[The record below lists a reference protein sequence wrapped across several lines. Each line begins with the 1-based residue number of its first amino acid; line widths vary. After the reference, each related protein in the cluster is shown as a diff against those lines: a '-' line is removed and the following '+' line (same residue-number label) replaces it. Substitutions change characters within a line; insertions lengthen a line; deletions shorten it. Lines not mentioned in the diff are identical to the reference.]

1 MGGRNTARRNNTN
14 LDLKL
19 VTADKLQP
27 KTVHLLYRRSIRLLL
42 QFFVAYYGLCPIL
55 KSGKSV
61 GYYTTQYSF
70 KAIRFSDSAQS
81 TLNTATSRK
90 STRRDSLTGWTI
102 DSIEEYYEPI
112 AKDEKIKMEK
122 FGKAAELGT
131 GNFWHGLQSSEQAK
145 GLRVRLKENTVRD
158 EP

>member
-1 MGGRNTARRNNTN
+1 MNINMGGRNTARRNNTN

-19 VTADKLQP
+19 VTADKLRP

-70 KAIRFSDSAQS
+70 KAIRFSDFSS
-81 TLNTATSRK
+81 VHVEYCN
-90 STRRDSLTGWTI
+90 
-102 DSIEEYYEPI
+102 IEEKHP
-112 AKDEKIKMEK
+112 
-122 FGKAAELGT
+122 
-131 GNFWHGLQSSEQAK
+131 
-145 GLRVRLKENTVRD
+145 
-158 EP
+158 